1 VSVGQILLILFRRG
15 WIAILSLLTAL
26 GVALGIL
33 MFTPN
38 RYDAIATATLDPGNT
53 APVSEAAYRLGDQQ
67 AQAVQ
72 GNIDTLVASH
82 RVALDVV
89 KRLNLTANPAIQ
101 ANYRNS
107 SSFGRES
114 IDDWMA
120 ANLSA
125 NVIPGFTMGTTV
137 LQVKYK
143 SADPNQAALVAN
155 AFLASTIDQ
164 MVAMKASAAEQI
176 AAWFAPQL
184 DELRKERDAAIAN
197 YEDFITKSNPAG
209 GDIATHEYEGLTQ
222 TLASAREALS
232 AMQSR
237 LEKGGDDL
245 QPTDASDPEFQ
256 TIAGLKQRLA
266 AAEETVATAK
276 STLGAANPKMVAAQA
291 NITSLRKQIAEATKN
306 APEKMRQHFQERV
319 AQIQA
324 QVPVLEGRQAEAL
337 KKLLPVQAQRDRLGE
352 LQRDITY
359 HTDQLN
365 LRERAAA
372 QAKMQSKLT
381 FSDITVLDKA
391 TPPLAPAFPKPWVVI
406 PVAIGAGLSLGLI
419 LALLAEAADRRVRF
433 PIDLEHASAAA
444 FLGSIDASKRSRPR
458 LGAPARRLASA

>member
-15 WIAILSLLTAL
+15 WIAVLSVLAALVVAEGVLL
-26 GVALGIL
+26 
-33 MFTPN
+33 FTPN
-38 RYDAIATATLDPGNT
+38 RYDAIATATVDPGNT
-53 APVSEAAYRLGDQQ
+53 APVSDPRYSEQDRG
-67 AQAVQ
+67 AVE

-89 KRLNLTANPAIQ
+89 KRLNLTANAAVQ
-101 ANYRNS
+101 ANYRSS

-120 ANLSA
+120 SNLSA
-125 NVIPGFTMGTTV
+125 NVVPGFSMGTTV
-137 LQVKYK
+137 LQIKYK
-143 SADPNQAALVAN
+143 SGDPNQAALVAN
-155 AFLASTIDQ
+155 AFLASSVDQ

-184 DELRKERDAAIAN
+184 DELRRERDAALAN
-197 YEDFITKSNPAG
+197 YEDFLTKSNPAG
-209 GDIATHEYEGLTQ
+209 GDIATRAYEGLTQ
-222 TLASAREALS
+222 TLASAREAVS
-232 AMQSR
+232 AIQSR
-237 LEKGGDDL
+237 LERGGDDL
-245 QPTDASDPEFQ
+245 LPSDASDPEFQ
-256 TIAGLKQRLA
+256 TIAGLKQRLS
-266 AAEETVATAK
+266 AAEESVAAAK
-276 STLGAANPKMVAAQA
+276 STLGAANPKMMAAQA
-291 NITSLRKQIAEATKN
+291 NIASLHKQIAEAIKS
-306 APEKMRQHFQERV
+306 APEKMRQHLQERL

-324 QVPVLEGRQAEAL
+324 QIPVLEARQEEAL
-337 KKLLPVQAQRDRLGE
+337 KALLPVQAQRDRLSE
-352 LQRDITY
+352 LQRNMAY

-365 LRERAAA
+365 AREKAAA

-391 TPPLAPAFPKPWVVI
+391 TPPLAPTFPKPGIVI

-433 PIDLEHASAAA
+433 PADLEHASASP

-458 LGAPARRLASA
+458 LGAPSRKLAAA